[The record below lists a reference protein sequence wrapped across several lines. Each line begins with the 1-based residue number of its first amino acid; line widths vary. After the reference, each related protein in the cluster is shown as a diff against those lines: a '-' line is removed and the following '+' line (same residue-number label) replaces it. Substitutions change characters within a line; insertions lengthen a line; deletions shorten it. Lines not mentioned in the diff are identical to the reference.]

1 MTEPCE
7 FYRTV
12 SRREM
17 IRRSACGFGALALSG
32 ICAEQ
37 TRGEDKRN
45 TLLPRP
51 PMFPARAKRVIFIF
65 MQGGPSQV
73 DSFDY
78 KPELIKRDGL
88 GRLAVK
94 VLVIF

>member
-7 FYRTV
+7 FYRRL

-17 IRRSACGFGALALSG
+17 IRRSACGFGGLALAG
-32 ICAEQ
+32 ICANQ
-37 TRGEDKRN
+37 SRGEDKRN

-65 MQGGPSQV
+65 MQGGPSHV
-73 DSFDY
+73 
-78 KPELIKRDGL
+78 
-88 GRLAVK
+88 
-94 VLVIF
+94 